1 MKLIFKSCQKITTE
15 KTSCVD
21 RTTEKGGIS
30 GAHPFFQIVYMIHDK
45 LSSFS
50 ERMYGTWHLKGKME
64 KAHTSLSNHNFSSL
78 ERIPLQ
84 TMASV

>member
-1 MKLIFKSCQKITTE
+1 MKTEVPLNILKINEMKLIFKSCQKITTE

-50 ERMYGTWHLKGKME
+50 ERMYGT
-64 KAHTSLSNHNFSSL
+64 
-78 ERIPLQ
+78 
-84 TMASV
+84 